1 MRDFISRPHQQLALD
16 FISQRDRCALWAKPG
31 LGKTSVALAYLDTL
45 HNVWGE
51 SGQTLVLA
59 PLRVARDTWPD
70 EVRKWRQLSGLEVVS
85 ATGVTD
91 TRAAALRRDVPVVCT
106 NYENLPWLREWFA
119 DNRRAWPFT
128 TVIADESTKLKSFRL
143 RQGGV
148 RAQALGKV
156 AHTEVKRWVNL
167 TGTPASNGL
176 KDLWGQCWFLDAGQ
190 RLGRTYDAFES
201 RYFAYRR
208 AKDAV
213 TGKNFIQTI
222 IQPFAQELIHE
233 RLADLC
239 LTLDPKDWFDIAD
252 PIPNVI
258 EVDLPPSAQR
268 HYRELEREMF
278 TMLSAGTDVEVFN
291 AAALTNKCLQL
302 ANGAMYLDPERYGP
316 GVAIEVHAAKLEAL
330 DSLVS
335 EMAGEPL
342 LVAYHFKSDKERLL
356 KAFPEALDL
365 SKAEDMARAKRG
377 EGEVWLGHPASM
389 GHGVDGLQEHCC
401 TVCFFAQDWSLEN
414 HDQMIERVGPMRQL
428 QAGKDRAVMVH
439 YIVARK
445 TVDELVMERRAS
457 KRSVQDLLME
467 AMKVKR

>member
-1 MRDFISRPHQQLALD
+1 MRDFTPRPHQRVALD
-16 FISQRDRCALWAKPG
+16 FISARDRCALWAKPG
-31 LGKTSVALAYLDTL
+31 LGKTSVALAYLDVL

-70 EVRKWRQLSGLEVVS
+70 EVKKWRQLSGLEVVS
-85 ATGVTD
+85 ATGVVEMRT
-91 TRAAALRRDVPVVCT
+91 AALRADVPVVCT
-106 NYENLPWLREWFA
+106 NYENLPWLREWYS

-128 TVIADESTKLKSFRL
+128 TVIADESTKLKNFRL

-156 AHTEVKRWVNL
+156 AHTDVKRWINL

-176 KDLWGQCWFLDAGQ
+176 DDLWGQTWFLDAGQ
-190 RLGRTYDAFES
+190 RLGRTFSAFQNRWFRPIKHGQFNRWVAAEH
-201 RYFAYRR
+201 AN
-208 AKDAV
+208 D
-213 TGKNFIQTI
+213 
-222 IQPFAQELIHE
+222 EIHE

-258 EVDLPPSAQR
+258 EVDLPPSAKR

-278 TMLSAGTDVEVFN
+278 TMLSAGNEVEVFN

-302 ANGAMYLDPERYGP
+302 ANGAMYLDHQRYGP
-316 GVAIEVHAAKLEAL
+316 DVAIEVHGAKLEAL
-330 DSLVS
+330 DSLVE

-342 LVAYHFKSDKERLL
+342 LVAYHFKSDKARLL
-356 KAFPEALDL
+356 KAFPDALDL
-365 SKAEDMARAKRG
+365 SREDDMARAKRG
-377 EGEVWLGHPASM
+377 EGTVWLGQPGSM

-401 TVCFFAQDWSLEN
+401 TVCFFAQDWNLEY
-414 HDQMIERVGPMRQL
+414 HDQMIERVGPMRQY
-428 QAGKDRAVMVH
+428 QAGKERAVMVH
-439 YIVARK
+439 YIVARG
-445 TVDELVMERRAS
+445 TVDQLVMERRAS